1 MCILSKISGA
11 LLRGGSFVMG
21 LCLLAFMAVCGPAWA
36 DAFTI
41 TAPTFDYSQLGSYA
55 GTILTALAAIWLIRK
70 FIKMTN
76 RS

>member
-1 MCILSKISGA
+1 MKKCLSFLSMIA
-11 LLRGGSFVMG
+11 VMVY
-21 LCLLAFMAVCGPAWA
+21 AAVVNAA
-36 DAFTI
+36 SFTI
-41 TAPTFDYSQLGSYA
+41 TPPTFDYAQLGTYA

>member
-1 MCILSKISGA
+1 MTKMYTIVVA
-11 LLRGGSFVMG
+11 VG
-21 LCLLAFMAVCGPAWA
+21 LMLVAAVANA
-36 DAFTI
+36 ASFTI
-41 TAPTFDYSQLGSYA
+41 TPPTFDYAQLGTYA

>member
-1 MCILSKISGA
+1 MKGF
-11 LLRGGSFVMG
+11 LRGVLMVAVFVALWVGS
-21 LCLLAFMAVCGPAWA
+21 AVAA
-36 DAFTI
+36 SFTI
-41 TAPTFDYSQLGSYA
+41 TPPTFDYGQLGTYA

>member
-1 MCILSKISGA
+1 MKLYEKA
-11 LLRGGSFVMG
+11 MVV
-21 LCLLAFMAVCGPAWA
+21 FMAVLSPMIALA
-36 DAFTI
+36 TDFTI
-41 TAPTFDYSQLGSYA
+41 TPPTFDYAQLGTYA